1 MSALGRLRSWVAQ
14 WRGVP
19 ARAERIDRIAV
30 HLDRAVAEL
39 DGRLD
44 GLDTLDALERMERNR
59 RDDAQRLDT
68 AAAIALAEARG
79 RHEDVARWTTSI
91 DQRVAATDE
100 RLRHV
105 AHDQRV
111 ALEASLAPAR
121 DEVAAALT
129 AQHRHDGE
137 RRSGLSVLTI
147 TWNHAGW
154 LPEAVASASATLD
167 ALGDDAGVH
176 LILDDASTDET
187 AEVLDGIAADPR
199 VVVVRSP
206 ANLNL
211 ARARNVLLA
220 ACPTTHA
227 VVLDADNRLCPDG
240 VVAAHRVARTHRPVL
255 AWGQVVASD
264 DAGTTW
270 DAFAYA
276 PAHETLRYGLC
287 FDSMCVVDVE
297 ALEGLGGYSTDPKLG
312 GVVDD
317 YELLLRSLRHDRLV
331 VFVPVVLGRYRLAPF
346 RHSALAADHQR
357 AAQHVERM
365 FLYDDPPFER
375 FPVAAIHPATG
386 VLWAWAG
393 ARERLGWWPSS
404 PPLEFGGGDA
414 GTDVPAGPRILLVAP
429 GGVANLGDD
438 AITWSVLERIGRALP
453 DARVHLVTDRD
464 PPPQRPRRPVV
475 PVRWDGTVLE
485 LRRGL
490 DPGLLEGAADRI
502 GVPVGAFGADPVRT
516 SIVDLSG
523 FDLVVMAGGGNLAD
537 DFAEDVAVPR
547 LAVAAVA
554 GALGV
559 PVVWSGQGIGPL
571 SADRLE
577 LVRRVLSDASAVSVR
592 DEGSAELLGTTD
604 GQPIAE
610 VVGDDAVRPGGA
622 DPAAVDEAL
631 GRAGLA
637 PGSRFVVVHLRDA
650 PYVTDGNEDGTGD
663 GTTIVDAVDRLAAG
677 RGIPVLAL
685 AVNDNG
691 PGECATVGAALA
703 GRDLTAE
710 WTLLDTLDDVALTAS
725 LAARAEA
732 VIAHSFHVAL
742 WGLASGTPT
751 VLVAGSEYYRLKS
764 SGLGRSFGLGE
775 SVVVAPSIDHLE
787 LTRQLD
793 DVAAALAT
801 GVPSRM
807 FASVEDWLGARCRR
821 ALDPGCQ

>member
-1 MSALGRLRSWVAQ
+1 LVSALGRLRAWAAQ

-44 GLDTLDALERMERNR
+44 ALDRMDADRRSDAEQLE
-59 RDDAQRLDT
+59 
-68 AAAIALAEARG
+68 AAAAVALSEARG
-79 RHEDVARWTTSI
+79 RHEDVAGWTTVI
-91 DQRVAATDE
+91 DHRVAESDE
-100 RLRHV
+100 RLRSV

-121 DEVAAALT
+121 DGIAAALT

-154 LPEAVASASATLD
+154 LAAAAASAAATLD
-167 ALGDDAGVH
+167 SLGDDAGVH

-187 AEVLDGIAADPR
+187 AAVLAGLAADPR

-240 VVAAHRVARTHRPVL
+240 VVAVHQVARTHGPVL

-276 PAHETLRYGLC
+276 PAHETLRNGLC

-297 ALEGLGGYSTDPKLG
+297 ALEGLGGYSTDPNLA

-317 YELLLRSLRHDRLV
+317 YELLLRCLRRDHLV
-331 VFVPVVLGRYRLAPF
+331 TFVPVVLGRYRSAPL
-346 RHSALAADHQR
+346 RHSLLSADHRR
-357 AAQHVERM
+357 AAQRVERM
-365 FLYDDPPFER
+365 YLYDEPDLER
-375 FPVAAIHPATG
+375 FPVAAVHPATG
-386 VLWAWAG
+386 VLWAWEG
-393 ARERLGWWPSS
+393 ARRRLGWQPPVPSGER
-404 PPLEFGGGDA
+404 PAAGGV
-414 GTDVPAGPRILLVAP
+414 TGPRVLVVAP
-429 GGVANLGDD
+429 GGVGNLGDD
-438 AITWSVLERIGRALP
+438 AITWAVLDRLSRTVP
-453 DARVHLVTDRD
+453 DARVHLVTDRN
-464 PPPQRPRRPVV
+464 PPPQRPRRLVV

-485 LRRGL
+485 LWRGL
-490 DPGLLEGAADRI
+490 PDELVQLAAERI
-502 GVPVGAFGADPVRT
+502 GVSLDELRADTVHPAP
-516 SIVDLSG
+516 VDLTD
-523 FDLVVMAGGGNLAD
+523 FELVVVAGGGNLAD
-537 DFAEDVAVPR
+537 EFAEDVARPR
-547 LAVAAVA
+547 LAIAAAA

-559 PVVWSGQGIGPL
+559 PVVWTGQGVGPL
-571 SADRLE
+571 ADDRLD
-577 LVRRVLSDASAVSVR
+577 LVRRVLSAAAAVSVR
-592 DEGSAELLGTTD
+592 DEGSAELLGTTE
-604 GQPIAE
+604 GQPVAE

-622 DPAAVDEAL
+622 DPAALDDAL
-631 GRAGLA
+631 GRAGLS

-650 PYVTDGNEDGTGD
+650 PYVTDGDEAVSTV
-663 GTTIVDAVDRLAAG
+663 VDAADRLAAE
-677 RGIPVLAL
+677 RGVAVLAL

-691 PGECATVGAALA
+691 PGECATVRAALA
-703 GRDLTAE
+703 DRELHAE
-710 WTLLDTLDDVALTAS
+710 WTLLDVLDDVELAAAI
-725 LAARAEA
+725 AARADA

-742 WGLASGTPT
+742 WGLASGTPA
-751 VLVAGSEYYRLKS
+751 VLVAGSDYYRAKS
-764 SGLGRSFGLGE
+764 VGLGRSFGLGE
-775 SVVVAPSIDHLE
+775 SVVVAPSVDQVRLA
-787 LTRQLD
+787 RQLD
-793 DVAAALAT
+793 DVAAALEA
-801 GVPSRM
+801 GDPDRM
-807 FASVEDWLGARCRR
+807 VAAVERWLGERCRR
-821 ALDPGCQ
+821 ALDGGRMPTS